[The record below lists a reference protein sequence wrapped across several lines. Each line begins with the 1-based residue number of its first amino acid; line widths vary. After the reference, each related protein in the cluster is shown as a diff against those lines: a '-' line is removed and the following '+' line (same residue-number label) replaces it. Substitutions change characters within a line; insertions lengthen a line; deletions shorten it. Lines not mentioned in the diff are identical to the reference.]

1 MFPRHSNW
9 AVIVTLVIAS
19 GACLVA
25 ADDPVVF
32 KSDVAMTR
40 VDAKVVDGEGRAV
53 TGLGIKDFVLTLN
66 GKTLPVRSLASENVP
81 IDILLLLDVSGSME
95 PHVQRIASAARQALN
110 VLAEKDR
117 VGIMMFDTRS
127 TLRLPLRN
135 NRDEVTTE
143 LNRILRSEHFSGGTR
158 ITQAMMDAARYLE
171 HSARPEARRAVVIL
185 TDDQTQDEE
194 DESRVEAALNRAN
207 AVLSFLQAPY
217 EPPQGGVGFPGG
229 GGRRRRG
236 GTWGGGGGWPG
247 GGGGWPGGGGI
258 GFPGGGNRGGMGGGD
273 RSHTAGTDTIAA
285 DSGGDTIPV
294 NDASALEET
303 FEKLRQR
310 YALYCYLPDG
320 QTAEGRQS
328 IRVSL
333 SPDAQL
339 HYRDAQVQS
348 RRVFMNGNGAS
359 ETSGPTTITR
369 AHTADTTEPTASETA
384 PKRSQPQP
392 PGHSRPVNED
402 SGEKVNTLPPEQ

>member
-1 MFPRHSNW
+1 MSVSLAF
-9 AVIVTLVIAS
+9 AL
-19 GACLVA
+19 CLFA

-95 PHVQRIASAARQALN
+95 PHVQRIASAAREALN
-110 VLAEKDR
+110 VLADKDR
-117 VGIMMFDTRS
+117 VGIMIFDTRS

-135 NRDEVTTE
+135 SRDEVITE
-143 LNRILRSEHFSGGTR
+143 LNRILRSEHFAGGTA
-158 ITQAMMDAARYLE
+158 ITRAMLDAARYLE

-185 TDDQTQDEE
+185 TDDQTQDGE
-194 DESRVEAALNRAN
+194 DEPAVEAALNRAN

-217 EPPQGGVGFPGG
+217 EPPQGSVGFPGGG

-236 GTWGGGGGWPG
+236 GTWGSGGGIGFPG
-247 GGGGWPGGGGI
+247 GGGGWPGGGGV
-258 GFPGGGNRGGMGGGD
+258 GFPGGGSPGGMGGGD

-285 DSGGDTIPV
+285 DTGGDTIPV
-294 NDASALEET
+294 NDASALQET

-320 QTAEGRQS
+320 QTAESRQS
-328 IRVSL
+328 IRVAL
-333 SPDAQL
+333 SPEAQI

-348 RRVFMNGNGAS
+348 RRIFMNGSGAS
-359 ETSGPTTITR
+359 ETSGPTTVTR
-369 AHTADTTEPTASETA
+369 AHSIEATEPTTSETA
-384 PKRSQPQP
+384 PVSPQPQP
-392 PGHSRPVNED
+392 HGHSRPVNED
-402 SGEKVNTLPPEQ
+402 SGEKVNSVPPQ

>member
-1 MFPRHSNW
+1 M
-9 AVIVTLVIAS
+9 
-19 GACLVA
+19 CLIA

-32 KSDVAMTR
+32 KSDVALTR

-53 TGLGIKDFVLTLN
+53 TGLAIKDFVLTLN
-66 GKTLPVRSLASENVP
+66 GKTLPVRNLANENVP

-95 PHVQRIASAARQALN
+95 PHVQRIASAARQALS
-110 VLAEKDR
+110 VLADKDR
-117 VGIMMFDTRS
+117 VGIMIFDTRS
-127 TLRLPLRN
+127 NLRLPLRS

-143 LNRILRSEHFSGGTR
+143 LNRILRSEHFNGGTR
-158 ITQAMMDAARYLE
+158 ITQAMLDAARYLE

-194 DESRVEAALNRAN
+194 DEYHVEAALNRAN

-217 EPPQGGVGFPGG
+217 EPPQAGVGFPGGG

-236 GTWGGGGGWPG
+236 GTWGGGGGGMGWPG
-247 GGGGWPGGGGI
+247 SSGGGWPGGGGI
-258 GFPGGGNRGGMGGGD
+258 GFPGRGGTGGGMGGGD

-303 FEKLRQR
+303 FQKLRQR

-320 QTAEGRQS
+320 QTLEGRQS

-333 SPDAQL
+333 SPEAQL
-339 HYRDAQVQS
+339 RYHDAQVQS
-348 RRVFMNGNGAS
+348 RRVFMNGNAS
-359 ETSGPTTITR
+359 DSSGPTTITR
-369 AHTADTTEPTASETA
+369 AHSTDSEPAAAESA
-384 PKRSQPQP
+384 PAATQPQP
-392 PGHSRPVNED
+392 RGHSHPVNED
-402 SGEKVNTLPPEQ
+402 SGDKVNTLPPER